1 MYTTQEIIE
10 ILNTVDENVDL
21 EVKKGNAI
29 DKSVMESI
37 CAFSN
42 EPNLNG
48 GLIVL
53 GIEREE
59 HSLFPSYIV
68 SGVENPDKLQSDIA
82 SQCASVFN
90 FPIRPRVEIERFDD
104 KNIIKIEVDELSA
117 ERKPLYFQKTG
128 IPKGIFR
135 RIGPTDQSCTEED
148 LSVFFGN
155 SAENYD
161 TTVIH
166 NSSLDDISEESVEL
180 YRRLIKKVKP
190 NADELEFETQELLYA
205 LNAINTTK
213 ESAKLTLTG
222 LLIFGKKMALRRLL
236 PMCRVDYI
244 RISGKEWVED
254 PDQRFESTIDMRG
267 SLLELLPRA
276 IAAIADDLPKG
287 FYLPE
292 GALQSKTE
300 TGLPYKVLREAIVN
314 AFIHRSYKVNSPIQ
328 IIRYSNRIEINN
340 AGYSLKSIDS
350 IGDAGSFVRNP
361 HIASI
366 FHDTNLAETKG
377 TGIKSMRKLLAKSQM
392 LPPTFESSH
401 AANNFT
407 IRLLLHHLINEQD
420 HNWLTKFEKFLLND
434 EQKTALIFLREVGAL
449 DNLAYRQLTGVNLFQ
464 SSTDLRK
471 MVTCGILQ
479 QKGNSK
485 KNTYYVPGKIF
496 LASLELHQ
504 LERLSEES
512 DPLSV
517 EFNPLLVEFDGLS
530 GNLQGLSGNLQG
542 LSGNLPGLSGKL
554 EETQKPI
561 SEELQKKI
569 NTIGQ
574 RTSPEIIRGVIIELC
589 AQNEYNGEEL
599 SQLLKRNESYIKEQ
613 YIQKL
618 LKEKKITYT
627 IPEVINHPK
636 QAYKTIT
643 QSDNNE

>member
-48 GLIVL
+48 GMIVL

-82 SQCASVFN
+82 SQCASIFN

-117 ERKPLYFQKTG
+117 ERKPLYFQKSG

-161 TTVIH
+161 TTVIQ

-180 YRRLIKKVKP
+180 YRRLIRKVKP
-190 NADELEFETQELLYA
+190 NAEELEFETQELLYA
-205 LNAINTTK
+205 LNAINTAK

-361 HIASI
+361 HIASV

-434 EQKTALIFLREVGAL
+434 EQKTALIFLREVGAI

-471 MVTCGILQ
+471 MVSCGILQ

-504 LERLSEES
+504 LERLSGES
-512 DPLSV
+512 DSLSDNSKSLSG
-517 EFNPLLVEFDGLS
+517 EFNPLSGKSKGLS
-530 GNLQGLSGNLQG
+530 GESGSLLVESNSLLVESDSLLVELPQALQQKIRSLGSRSKPELMEDVILEICTVRAYNLD
-542 LSGNLPGLSGKL
+542 
-554 EETQKPI
+554 
-561 SEELQKKI
+561 
-569 NTIGQ
+569 
-574 RTSPEIIRGVIIELC
+574 
-589 AQNEYNGEEL
+589 EL
-599 SQLLKRNESYIKEQ
+599 SKILKRRPHHIR
-613 YIQKL
+613 
-618 LKEKKITYT
+618 EKFLNPLMKQGKIGYA